1 VELFACS
8 GPGAGEAIAV
18 SILIG
23 YRHAAL
29 AAVLLGLGL
38 LLLTLS
44 PKRWLFPA
52 ILGALLLL
60 HPAWTVSAIHG
71 DCGIMKRDA
80 SRVFTAVSSAAL
92 VLQAAGLLVARKRT
106 KDPDPPA

>member
-38 LLLTLS
+38 LLLALS

-71 DCGIMKRDA
+71 DCGFMKRDA
-80 SRVFTAVSSAAL
+80 SRVFTAVSCAAL
-92 VLQAAGLLVARKRT
+92 GLQALLVARKRT
-106 KDPDPPA
+106 KDQNPPA